1 MKLAPAIY
9 IWLLFAFSKT
19 AAVAQ
24 LVQGPWQGKPQSIP
38 GRVQC
43 ELYDTGGEG
52 IAYHDKDSINNGSG
66 KLNPANGS
74 YLNEFRMKEGVDISY
89 TKQGG
94 IDDNPYNLTAPT
106 MGQLYVGWT
115 APGEWIR
122 YTVEVEES
130 GIYSVGLMYTSNKD
144 GALDL
149 LADSKAIGGTIRV
162 PTTYRKEDT
171 VAWRQWHHWNK
182 VSEIAKVSLT
192 RGKHILVL
200 RSVSGDMNY
209 DYLEFTKWR

>member
-1 MKLAPAIY
+1 MKLKSTIFFWMLSGFLDSAA
-9 IWLLFAFSKT
+9 LGQT
-19 AAVAQ
+19 AR
-24 LVQGPWQGKPQSIP
+24 GPWQGKPQPIP
-38 GRVQC
+38 GRVEC
-43 ELYDTGGEG
+43 ELYDIGGEG
-52 IAYHDKDSINNGSG
+52 VAYHDKDSINNGSG

-94 IDDNPYNLTAPT
+94 IDDNAYNLTPPV

-115 APGEWIR
+115 VPGEWIR
-122 YTVEVEES
+122 YTVEVKET
-130 GIYSVGLMYTSNKD
+130 GVYHVGLMYTSNKD
-144 GALDL
+144 GALALSVDGKDI
-149 LADSKAIGGTIRV
+149 AGTIRV

-182 VSEIAKVSLT
+182 VNAIAEVSLS
-192 RGKHILVL
+192 RGTHILVL

-209 DYLEFTKWR
+209 DYLEFTKIK